1 MKRATQRLGI
11 AVLTVLVVAGCAK
24 TPPGELPTAT
34 PSPALSTAKASR
46 TPSASPSA
54 LSKLTLS
61 GKGIGKYDFGAAE
74 DKVVAAV
81 TKRLGEPDSVSA
93 AETCK
98 GVSGQWG
105 ENYFYGGLTVR
116 FTAKD
121 LKKDSP
127 RTLTSWEFMV
137 DKKLPKTLQLADDV
151 PLNLSFDKL
160 KAKYPG
166 ATSEDLGFGDGTIAM
181 TLPNELVFVGVKTP
195 DMVMA
200 GELSACE

>member
-1 MKRATQRLGI
+1 MKRATRLWGI
-11 AVLTVLVVAGCAK
+11 AALTLFVVAGCAK
-24 TPPGELPTAT
+24 TPPGGLPTAPPSST
-34 PSPALSTAKASR
+34 PSTSKAAHTPA
-46 TPSASPSA
+46 ASPSA

-61 GKGIGKYDFGAAE
+61 GKGVGKYDFGAAE

-93 AETCK
+93 AETCE

-116 FTAKD
+116 FAAKD

-127 RTLTSWEFMV
+127 RTLTSWEFAT
-137 DKKLPKTLQLADDV
+137 DKKLPKSLELADGV
-151 PLNLSFDKL
+151 PLDLSFDKL

-166 ATSEDLGFGDGTIAM
+166 AKSEDLGFGDGTITM
-181 TLPNELVFVGVKTP
+181 TLPNGLVFVGAKSPT
-195 DMVMA
+195 MVMG
-200 GELSACE
+200 GELAACE